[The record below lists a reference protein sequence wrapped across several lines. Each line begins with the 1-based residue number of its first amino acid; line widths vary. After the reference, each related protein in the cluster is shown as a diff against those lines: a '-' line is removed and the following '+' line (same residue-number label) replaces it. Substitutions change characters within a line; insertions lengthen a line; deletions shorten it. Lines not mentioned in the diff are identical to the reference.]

1 MVQLK
6 SLTFI
11 ILAAAGIVSA
21 LPSPAAETKGTLAG
35 PAEDLPHGIYT
46 VDLADDGSTTWT
58 FIAPI
63 NETLKATTVAARDL
77 EGLDKRDGVSCNGFG
92 TPADDVNVAQGNL
105 ANQCGGGYFFSGRSI
120 AAYYGTG
127 VAFGCNYGNG
137 QTCHSDQLWSDFGA
151 INSQCGFT
159 SGAQAGAGWYSHNS
173 WKATYGRTAAASGFC

>member
-35 PAEDLPHGIYT
+35 PADDLPHGIYT

-58 FIAPI
+58 LIAPI

-77 EGLDKRDGVSCNGFG
+77 ESLDKRDGVSCNGFG
-92 TPADDVNVAQGNL
+92 TPADEYVLPPSAPPSCNFPRTLNPEQR
-105 ANQCGGGYFFSGRSI
+105 QRSPR
-120 AAYYGTG
+120 
-127 VAFGCNYGNG
+127 
-137 QTCHSDQLWSDFGA
+137 QPRQPMRRRLLL
-151 INSQCGFT
+151 
-159 SGAQAGAGWYSHNS
+159 
-173 WKATYGRTAAASGFC
+173 

>member
-35 PAEDLPHGIYT
+35 PADGLPHGIYT

-92 TPADDVNVAQGNL
+92 TPADEYVL
-105 ANQCGGGYFFSGRSI
+105 PSPLTSLLYFSQILTPEQRQRSP
-120 AAYYGTG
+120 
-127 VAFGCNYGNG
+127 
-137 QTCHSDQLWSDFGA
+137 S
-151 INSQCGFT
+151 
-159 SGAQAGAGWYSHNS
+159 
-173 WKATYGRTAAASGFC
+173 